1 MPKALKKRIQTLS
14 FVYDVTGGDSGA
26 IATHVLGALPKTAV
40 ITQAWIH
47 VLTTFTSATDA
58 ATIALGYAGSPAA
71 PTAFDAA
78 TAISAGGNVWDA
90 AAPRVSDAAAD
101 GAVGNFVTAAAGDN
115 IIATV
120 AVEALTA
127 GKLEL
132 VVEFYTNS

>member
-26 IATHVLGALPKTAV
+26 IDTHVLGALPKTAV

-58 ATIALGYAGSPAA
+58 ATIALGYTGAA
-71 PTAFDAA
+71 TAFDAA

-115 IIATV
+115 ILATV